1 MLVEHYF
8 LKDIVRATPNT
19 LSSRRIV
26 AAKRIDKKLEFV
38 KHMKSL
44 NQSFSTWFRDKTRE
58 CPDDIMI
65 EAAQDYIDYANQ
77 LQDRYLRTYGEVL
90 TFGSGDCGQLAHG
103 VENDDDLMVKFPRI
117 VYSLRYSIR

>member
-1 MLVEHYF
+1 
-8 LKDIVRATPNT
+8 

-44 NQSFSTWFRDKTRE
+44 NQSFSRWFCDKARE
-58 CPDDIMI
+58 CPDDLMI
-65 EAAQDYIDYANQ
+65 EAAQDYIDYAIQ

-117 VYSLRYSIR
+117 VYSLR